1 MRERGLLKNWMRKS
15 GAAGIALCT
24 AAIFIGCGSSAFD
37 TASSAYQYE
46 TSSEKA
52 APAENYY
59 DAEYETGTNGAGAV
73 SEMADLQNSSGGAE
87 ETEEPQV
94 ADTSRKLIRNVTMNV
109 ETKEFD
115 IMLETVQNR
124 VKELGGYIESMD
136 VYNGSAYSY
145 YRSARNSSLT
155 IRIPQNN
162 LEEFL
167 DSVSDIG
174 NVTDRSDSVEDITL
188 KYVDTESRKE
198 ALVIEQER
206 LLALLERAE
215 SIEDIITIESRLSE
229 VRYQLESIESKL
241 RTYDNQV
248 DYSTVYMYIDEVK
261 ELTPVEEKSTLQRM
275 GEGFAGSLRS
285 IGRDIVEFAVWF
297 VVHIPY
303 IVIWV
308 VVITIIVLA
317 LRAFKRRTKRI
328 KERERQAASEQL
340 QARQQNDADP
350 EKR

>member
-1 MRERGLLKNWMRKS
+1 MKVRGLFDCLMRKS
-15 GAAGIALCT
+15 AVAGVILCT
-24 AAIFIGCGSSAFD
+24 AAVLAGCGSSESD
-37 TASSAYQYE
+37 VMSSAYQNG
-46 TSSEKA
+46 SASDKA
-52 APAENYY
+52 AEAVEYY
-59 DAEYETGTNGAGAV
+59 YDEEYGTGTSASMPEMADAEY
-73 SEMADLQNSSGGAE
+73 QSGGIVG
-87 ETEEPQV
+87 TEEPQV

-136 VYNGSAYSY
+136 VYNGSSYSY
-145 YRSARNSSLT
+145 YRSARKSSLT

-167 DSVSDIG
+167 DAVSDIG

-206 LLALLERAE
+206 LLALLEKAE

-285 IGRDIVEFAVWF
+285 IGRDIVEFSVWF

-317 LRAFKRRTKRI
+317 LRALKRRTKRI

-340 QARQQNDADP
+340 QVGQQNEADP